1 MSHIVLLDNQ
11 DSFVYNLVDACAAT
25 GHSYTVLRNTVP
37 MDTVW
42 DHHPDV
48 LVASPGP
55 GHPRDAGVLMQA
67 LSEARARRI
76 PVLGICLGFQAL
88 LEHCGGRVEACGPVH
103 GSSVPMTLTD
113 AGAKHPLFQGL
124 TTDSEPDNPNY
135 VGRLVPV
142 ARYHSL
148 GCANIPA
155 QMRSL
160 AETET
165 NIGPVTMAAETLD
178 GMALGL
184 QFHPESVLTPTGPI
198 VIERCIKQ
206 LSSLPTMEGAK

>member
-1 MSHIVLLDNQ
+1 MNPHVVLIDNH
-11 DSFVYNLVDACAAT
+11 DSFVYNLVDALAGYNT
-25 GHSYTVLRNTVP
+25 TIFRNTVP
-37 MDTVW
+37 VEEVLAAQ
-42 DHHPDV
+42 PDIII
-48 LVASPGP
+48 LSPGP
-55 GHPRDAGVLMQA
+55 GHPRDAGSMMQLIDA
-67 LSEARARRI
+67 SLGRI
-76 PVLGICLGFQAL
+76 PILGICLGFQAL
-88 LEHCGGRVEACGPVH
+88 LEHCGGTVKACGPVH

>member
-37 MDTVW
+37 VDTVW

-88 LEHCGGRVEACGPVH
+88 LELHGGQVAPCGAVH
-103 GSSVPMTLTD
+103 GVTTPMTLTD
-113 AGAKHPLFQGL
+113 AGVRSGLFAGL
-124 TTDSEPDNPNY
+124 TVDRDVDKPNDP
-135 VGRLVPV
+135 GRLVPV

-148 GCANIPA
+148 GCTDVPA
-155 QMRSL
+155 PVAAL
-160 AETET
+160 AYAHAPRGR
-165 NIGPVTMAAETLD
+165 IIMAAQFP
-178 GMALGL
+178 GALGL
-184 QFHPESVLTPTGPI
+184 QFHPESILTPAGPTI
-198 VIERCIKQ
+198 LSRCLDQ
-206 LSSLPTMEGAK
+206 LITHPTKDNPHD